1 MVNILSQL
9 YLLTMGLRL
18 PQPTYRGQL
27 TLEEAL
33 LRRRSVR
40 SYLPEPITLEEL
52 SQLLWA
58 AQGVTDPYGFRTAPS
73 AGALYPLELYLHAVK
88 VEGIETGIYRYDP
101 HRHSLLDIKL
111 GNFVPEV
118 YAAALN
124 QEAVLSAP
132 LLVFFF
138 ALFER
143 TTVKYGRRGIRY
155 VFNEVGHA
163 GQNLYLQATALGL
176 GTVVIGAF
184 YDEELKEVVGARRDE
199 EPLYIMPVGRVE

>member
-1 MVNILSQL
+1 
-9 YLLTMGLRL
+9 MGLRL

-40 SYLPEPITLEEL
+40 SYLPEPLTLEEL

-184 YDEELKEVVGARRDE
+184 YDEELKEVVGARSDE
-199 EPLYIMPVGRVE
+199 EPLYIIPVGRVE

>member
-1 MVNILSQL
+1 
-9 YLLTMGLRL
+9 MGLKL
-18 PQPTYRGQL
+18 PQPSYRGRL

-40 SYLPEPITLEEL
+40 EYLPEPLSLEEV

-73 AGALYPLELYLHAVK
+73 AGALYPLEVYIHATYID
-88 VEGIETGIYRYDP
+88 GLETGIYRYDP
-101 HRHSLLDIKL
+101 HRHYLIDVKMGNYVRDIYTASLSQAQ
-111 GNFVPEV
+111 V
-118 YAAALN
+118 LN
-124 QEAVLSAP
+124 AP
-132 LLVFFF
+132 LLMMFF
-138 ALFER
+138 AIFGR
-143 TTVKYGRRGIRY
+143 TTAKYGKRGIRY

-163 GQNLYLQATALGL
+163 GQNVYLQATSLGL

-184 YDEELKEVVGARRDE
+184 YDEELKSIVGTRRDE

>member
-1 MVNILSQL
+1 
-9 YLLTMGLRL
+9 MGLKL
-18 PQPTYRGQL
+18 PQPSYRGRL

-40 SYLPEPITLEEL
+40 EYLPEPLSLEEV

-73 AGALYPLELYLHAVK
+73 AGALYPLEVYIHATYIDGL
-88 VEGIETGIYRYDP
+88 EAGIYRYDP
-101 HRHSLLDIKL
+101 HRHYLIDVKMGNYVREIYTASLSQAQ
-111 GNFVPEV
+111 V
-118 YAAALN
+118 LN
-124 QEAVLSAP
+124 AP
-132 LLVFFF
+132 LLMMFF
-138 ALFER
+138 AIFGR
-143 TTVKYGRRGIRY
+143 TMAKYGKRGIRY

-163 GQNLYLQATALGL
+163 GQNVYLQATSLGL

-184 YDEELKEVVGARRDE
+184 YDEELKSIVGTRRDE